1 MQALQ
6 DRPVSA
12 RPGTAAC
19 LATVILTLQL
29 LLAADTFNDR
39 FLNTFYH
46 YCFDNAF
53 FTTAARHAN
62 ALGVPANRCGI
73 VLPVT
78 HRGWNEPAAPPSFYT
93 HHPYGVKLLM
103 QQVMRITGY
112 SELASRGFS
121 LAVSMCAALGMF
133 VTLSMLCG
141 DPFCGAIGAG
151 VFVSLPVMAL
161 YQTCVK
167 FEIDGMASSAWIVPC
182 IITFCERPTRF
193 RHGLLLMAGV
203 VAALSS
209 WTGLMFAALMST
221 ALVVAGDID
230 PLRAGNR
237 TSRTA
242 GILLAVGL
250 GLGGALL
257 LTLFVW
263 QKGGVP
269 AFVADLSGAF
279 RVHSER
285 RGFTNTEWAARQ
297 WGHSVANFGVA
308 GLALLGA
315 GFFLI
320 VRGISQRRTP
330 APLGSSRRG
339 RPQLLFLFLCVS
351 MATAVLWVVVFRE
364 GSYFHEYWTMV
375 ACMPIAT
382 AAAMLV
388 TVAPPAYR
396 IAAYGMGVL
405 LVIGMYT
412 TSWQAFASRLES
424 MRDEGTRPDVEFV
437 MSFRDERFDRFV
449 FVPLGDHPFN
459 IWFHPRLFE
468 FYTDRTVVPVASAG
482 AVSSGDKVIV
492 LAYTEQTAAEDFV
505 EKQLGITLTNRR
517 CGPRFCVYD
526 AMPAEAT
533 AVGATQSPD

>member
-12 RPGTAAC
+12 RLGAA
-19 LATVILTLQL
+19 AFFGMFILTLQL

-39 FLNTFYH
+39 FLSTYYH

-62 ALGVPANRCGI
+62 ALGVPSNRCGI
-73 VLPVT
+73 VLPVA
-78 HRGWNEPAAPPSFYT
+78 HRGWNEPSAPPSFYT

-112 SELASRGFS
+112 SEVASRGFS
-121 LAVSMCAALGMF
+121 LAVSMCAALGVF

-141 DPFCGAIGAG
+141 DTICGVIGAG
-151 VFVSLPVMAL
+151 VFVSLPVMAI

-182 IITFCERPTRF
+182 VITFCEQPTRL
-193 RHGLLLMAGV
+193 RRGLLLTAGV

-221 ALVVAGDID
+221 ALVVAGDFD

-250 GLGGALL
+250 GFGGALL
-257 LTLFVW
+257 LALFVW

-285 RGFTNTEWAARQ
+285 RGFTNAEWAACQ
-297 WGHSVANFGVA
+297 WGFGVGNFGIA

-315 GFFLI
+315 GFCLI
-320 VRGISQRRTP
+320 VRGVLQRYTP
-330 APLGSSRRG
+330 ASPSSSQG
-339 RPQLLFLFLCVS
+339 GYPQLLFLFLCVS
-351 MATAVLWVVVFRE
+351 MATTVLWVVVFRE
-364 GSYFHEYWTMV
+364 GSYCHEYWSMV

-388 TVAPPAYR
+388 NTTPPVYR
-396 IAAYGMGVL
+396 TAGYGMGVL
-405 LVIGMYT
+405 LVIGMYV

-424 MRDEGTRPDVEFV
+424 MRNEGTRPDVEFV
-437 MSFRDERFDRFV
+437 MSFRDARFDRFV

-459 IWFHPRLFE
+459 IWFHGRLFE
-468 FYTDRTVVPVASAG
+468 FYTDRTIVPLASAG
-482 AVSSGDKVIV
+482 VVGSGDKVIV
-492 LAYTEQTAAEDFV
+492 LAHTEQTAAEQFV
-505 EKQLGITLTNRR
+505 EKQLGIRLANRR

-526 AMPAEAT
+526 AIPAEAT
-533 AVGATQSPD
+533 GGGASPNPD